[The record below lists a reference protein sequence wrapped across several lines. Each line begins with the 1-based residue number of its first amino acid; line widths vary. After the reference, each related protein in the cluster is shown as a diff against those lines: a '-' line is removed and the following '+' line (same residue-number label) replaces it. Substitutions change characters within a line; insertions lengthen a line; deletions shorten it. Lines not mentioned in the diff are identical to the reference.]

1 MVQANENKLDIK
13 LSLDLSAQNKSPV
26 VKRVLASD
34 YATLLSQAKALGAK
48 HGVREEECLLR
59 YHDGDNWVIVED
71 ESDLEL
77 AFAIATST
85 TSKLIFSIKPASPP
99 ASSLGFAQS
108 QVSTSATVQA
118 TVADEEMRDEGQQ
131 ATGHKKGRGGDK
143 VKGIPRKALKNLINN
158 ELEKQSQ
165 EVFKKLLRSDDLP
178 PVD

>member
-85 TSKLIFSIKPASPP
+85 TSKLIFSIKPASP